1 MSRRWLL
8 FLCSAF
14 RNPRTSVFLT
24 DKNIGYAYGHLEA
37 IADCF
42 DFLREFDLVVHMHP
56 DVFIIDAVPFLS
68 LLDSIAADENHAD
81 FYVTFMRDLVTPAD
95 TAFCTDSLPSAP
107 APAARAVFAGYAG
120 EMAGKLKGPER
131 FLAQMLQNTGLSK
144 KIVPRAQWMGEGHR
158 KIDELGLWH
167 EHSYRRV
174 MKYFFTR
181 SWLPKM
187 GKAAGARWRNDF
199 YLKPRMLAKSPDA
212 PSSG

>member
-81 FYVTFMRDLVTPAD
+81 FYVTFMRDLVTPR
-95 TAFCTDSLPSAP
+95 TGLLHGFLCLPPQPGRSRCFCRLRGRDGRKTQRS
-107 APAARAVFAGYAG
+107 
-120 EMAGKLKGPER
+120 GKISW
-131 FLAQMLQNTGLSK
+131 QMLQNTGLSK